1 MADHSREPPHGGDDT
16 AGAGRL
22 LLSNRNFLLFVF
34 SRVFNILGVHALTVA
49 VGWHIYQLTG
59 DPLYLGLAG
68 IVQFAP
74 SFAFFLAAGYA
85 ADLFDRRV
93 VIVSC
98 NAVHVLVGVLLFAL
112 GVAGSTVVWPIFLA
126 LALHGAA
133 RAFFLPAI
141 QAILPNIVP
150 PLLFPNAVAY
160 ASSAQKMG
168 QLVGP
173 AMGGLLIAWIGDAA
187 YLVMAGL
194 FAAAALTGGLI
205 AVPLAIRSSDSA
217 ALSAMF
223 QGLIYIW
230 RKKVVL
236 GAISI
241 DLMAVLFGGVLGLL
255 PVYASDVLHVGPGGL
270 GLMRAMPA
278 FGALGVGLIL
288 AQLHSP
294 GRMGL
299 VLFASLAVFG
309 TSIVVFSLSTWF
321 WLSLA
326 ALMVNGAS
334 DMVSVYVRQTLVQIA
349 TPDEMRGRVSAVST
363 VSVNASNELGDFRAG
378 TLAAALGTVPAVLAG
393 GLVTLG
399 VAALWWRLFPDL
411 RRVDRLDRN

>member
-1 MADHSREPPHGGDDT
+1 MADHSRGPPDGGDDT
-16 AGAGRL
+16 AGTARL
-22 LLSNRNFLLFVF
+22 LLSNRNFLLFVC
-34 SRVFNILGVHALTVA
+34 SRVLNILGVHAVTVA
-49 VGWHIYQLTG
+49 VGWHIYQMTG
-59 DPLYLGLAG
+59 DPFDLGLAG

-98 NAVHVLVGVLLFAL
+98 NAAHVLVGVLLFAL
-112 GVAGSTVVWPIFLA
+112 GAAGSTVVWPIFLA

-150 PLLFPNAVAY
+150 PRLFPNAVAY

-173 AMGGLLIAWIGDAA
+173 AVGGLLIAWVGDAA

-205 AVPLAIRSSDSA
+205 AVPLAIRSSDFA

-223 QGLIYIW
+223 QGLGYIW

-241 DLMAVLFGGVLGLL
+241 DLVAVLFGGVLGLL

-278 FGALGVGLIL
+278 FGALVVGVIL

-299 VLFASLAVFG
+299 VLFGSLSVFG
-309 TSIVVFSLSTWF
+309 LSIVVFSLSTWF
-321 WLSLA
+321 WLSLS
-326 ALMVNGAS
+326 ALVVNGAA

-378 TLAAALGTVPAVLAG
+378 LTAAAIGTVPAVLIG
-393 GLVTLG
+393 GIATIG
-399 VAALWWRLFPDL
+399 VSALWWRLFPDL
-411 RRVDRLDRN
+411 RRVDRLDK